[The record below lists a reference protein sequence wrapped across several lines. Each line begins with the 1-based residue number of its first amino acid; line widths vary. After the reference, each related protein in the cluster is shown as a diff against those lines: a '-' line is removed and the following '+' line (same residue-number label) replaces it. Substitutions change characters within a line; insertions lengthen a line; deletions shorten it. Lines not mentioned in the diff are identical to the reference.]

1 MADFTGVIRR
11 AVDGLATN
19 TPEARQKVYDRARQT
34 IQRQLEA
41 MPSMANSAIFEKQ
54 LASVEDAIVE
64 VENEYTEALPA
75 DGSDPSLPADQ
86 SEPADGLPADPTEE
100 KGLTE
105 AETTSSAVE
114 NDQLV
119 DTSTSLAE
127 DVDPLVASSQTD
139 IENPFVSER
148 DPVDSDVV
156 HASLRPAIDVPV
168 DLPTA
173 EMPTA
178 SVYDEAVNEIAEVG
192 AAEDKLTEKD
202 QSDSLETFEPPI
214 ESTPQDIVDNF
225 VSMRTEKVDDFI
237 NLKSSNEL
245 DSVSDSGAAVS
256 AEFLSND
263 ETIGTTDVG
272 PDTLA
277 TVSEGKIV
285 AELEIPLATPLSPIE
300 ETVSDIVKD
309 VSANVDTAPHVEYG
323 GESKADLPTDE
334 SIIDQAVGEI
344 KSSLETDVTPVDHA
358 FSNHDETFGF
368 GEEALPEAPQPRSK
382 KSPMVIIIAAT
393 LVVLAA
399 GAYGVWRVGFNGIN
413 DVVPTISSGVE
424 DSDSDAA
431 KTETAENSAVTQ
443 ETQVAENT
451 DATNS
456 QSATAEPNEDVGK
469 FTQRLNADGTENDVG
484 PAEVVSNDL
493 PGEEGR
499 SVASQSEGQSADA
512 AQSLTTEAQVPT
524 DGAPVLQKMLFY
536 ETSLGLEQ
544 QARYEGSVVW
554 SEEVETDGSVSRPF
568 IRAQIQVPE
577 REISIVL
584 TVKLNGDQTLPVSH
598 LVDINFALP
607 DDFEGGEID
616 QVTEVKMKNTEEQTG
631 DRLAA
636 ISAKIDQSFFVVG
649 LENDNPDVVAS
660 NLQLLSQRSW
670 IDIPISYSNGRKALI
685 TLEKGASGVAIFD
698 KVLAAWERNPA
709 Q

>member
-54 LASVEDAIVE
+54 LASVEDAILV

-75 DGSDPSLPADQ
+75 DGSDQLLPAEQ
-86 SEPADGLPADPTEE
+86 SEPAPDIPVGQTAEQELP
-100 KGLTE
+100 E
-105 AETTSSAVE
+105 AASPVVENNEPVETSTSAVE
-114 NDQLV
+114 
-119 DTSTSLAE
+119 
-127 DVDPLVASSQTD
+127 DVAPLVTSSQTD
-139 IENPFVSER
+139 IEEPFVSER
-148 DPVDSDVV
+148 DPVASDVA
-156 HASLRPAIDVPV
+156 HASLRPAIDVPA
-168 DLPTA
+168 DRPGA
-173 EMPTA
+173 KMPA
-178 SVYDEAVNEIAEVG
+178 APDYDGSVNVIAEAG
-192 AAEDKLTEKD
+192 ALEDKLTDRD
-202 QSDSLETFEPPI
+202 QSDFSQSSEYNVETG
-214 ESTPQDIVDNF
+214 PQDIVDDF
-225 VSMRTEKVDDFI
+225 VSTGTEKVDDFI
-237 NLKSSNEL
+237 NLKSSDEI
-245 DSVSDSGAAVS
+245 DSDPDSAKIFSSDESI
-256 AEFLSND
+256 
-263 ETIGTTDVG
+263 TTTDVE
-272 PDTLA
+272 PDTLE
-277 TVSEGKIV
+277 TVSEDKIDT
-285 AELEIPLATPLSPIE
+285 ELEIPLATPLSPIE
-300 ETVSDIVKD
+300 VAVSGIVKD
-309 VSANVDTAPHVEYG
+309 VSAKIDAVPHVENG
-323 GESKADLPTDE
+323 VESDAELTTDE
-334 SIIDQAVGEI
+334 SIFDQAVGEI
-344 KSSLETDVTPVDHA
+344 KSSLETEVAPVDHGFA
-358 FSNHDETFGF
+358 NHDETFGF
-368 GEEALPEAPQPRSK
+368 GEEALPEAPQPKSK
-382 KSPMVIIIAAT
+382 KPPMVIIIAAA
-393 LVVLAA
+393 LAVVAA
-399 GAYGVWRVGFNGIN
+399 GAYGVWRVGFDGIS
-413 DVVPTISSGVE
+413 DVVPTISADVE
-424 DSDSDAA
+424 NKDTDATQ
-431 KTETAENSAVTQ
+431 TEIAENSAVTQ

-469 FTQRLNADGTENDVG
+469 FTQRLNADGTENDAG

-499 SVASQSEGQSADA
+499 SVASQSEGQSTDA
-512 AQSLTTEAQVPT
+512 AQSQTTEAQVPT
-524 DGAPVLQKMLFY
+524 DGAPILQKMLFY

-649 LENDNPDVVAS
+649 LENDNPEVVAS

>member
-19 TPEARQKVYDRARQT
+19 TPEARQKVYERARQT

-64 VENEYTEALPA
+64 VENEYTEALSA
-75 DGSDPSLPADQ
+75 EWSDQSLPAEQ
-86 SEPADGLPADPTEE
+86 SEPATDIPVGQAAEHELP
-100 KGLTE
+100 
-105 AETTSSAVE
+105 ETASPVVENNEPVETSTSAVE
-114 NDQLV
+114 
-119 DTSTSLAE
+119 
-127 DVDPLVASSQTD
+127 DVVPLVTSSQTD
-139 IENPFVSER
+139 IEKPIVSER
-148 DPVDSDVV
+148 DPVDSDIA

-168 DLPTA
+168 DLPTVK
-173 EMPTA
+173 MPTA
-178 SVYDEAVNEIAEVG
+178 PDYDGSVNEIAE
-192 AAEDKLTEKD
+192 AAVSEDKLTDRD
-202 QSDSLETFEPPI
+202 QSDFSQTSEPNI
-214 ESTPQDIVDNF
+214 EAGPQNIVDDF
-225 VSMRTEKVDDFI
+225 VSTRTEKVDDFI
-237 NLKSSNEL
+237 NLKSSDEL
-245 DSVSDSGAAVS
+245 DSNSDSARIFS
-256 AEFLSND
+256 SD
-263 ETIGTTDVG
+263 ESVATTDVW
-272 PDTLA
+272 PDTLEPR
-277 TVSEGKIV
+277 SEGKIDT
-285 AELEIPLATPLSPIE
+285 ELEIPLATPLSPIE
-300 ETVSDIVKD
+300 ATVSDIVKD
-309 VSANVDTAPHVEYG
+309 VSAKVDAVPHAENGVESDA
-323 GESKADLPTDE
+323 ELTTDE

-344 KSSLETDVTPVDHA
+344 KSSLETEVAPVDHGFA
-358 FSNHDETFGF
+358 NHDETFGF
-368 GEEALPEAPQPRSK
+368 GEEALPEAPQPKSK
-382 KSPMVIIIAAT
+382 KSPMVIIIAAA
-393 LVVLAA
+393 LAVVAA
-399 GAYGVWRVGFNGIN
+399 GAYGFWRVGFDGIS
-413 DVVPTISSGVE
+413 DVVPTISADVE
-424 DSDSDAA
+424 NKDTDATQ
-431 KTETAENSAVTQ
+431 TEIAENSAVTQ

-451 DATNS
+451 DATNN

-469 FTQRLNADGTENDVG
+469 FTQRLNADGSENDAG
-484 PAEVVSNDL
+484 PAEVASNDL

-499 SVASQSEGQSADA
+499 SVASQSEGQSTDV
-512 AQSLTTEAQVPT
+512 AQSQTTEAQVPT
-524 DGAPVLQKMLFY
+524 DGAPILQKMLFY

-649 LENDNPDVVAS
+649 LENDNPEVVAS

-698 KVLAAWERNPA
+698 KVLAVWERNPA